1 MPSNTLAHFRQLRP
15 RAQRTYARRVGRYIG
30 YARYPD
36 AGSHFYQVG
45 DFYVAFNVS
54 RARVAR
60 NICFRSGPD
69 LDRMLEGILFNLAAV
84 GLVRGSR

>member
-1 MPSNTLAHFRQLRP
+1 MHSNTLAHFRQLLP

-36 AGSHFYQVG
+36 SRSHFYHVG
-45 DFYVAFNVS
+45 DFYVAFTVT
-54 RARVAR
+54 RARDAR

-69 LDRMLEGILFNLAAV
+69 FDRMLDGIRFSLAAV
-84 GLVRGSR
+84 GLVRSSR

>member
-1 MPSNTLAHFRQLRP
+1 MPLNTLAHFRQLLP
-15 RAQRTYARRVGRYIG
+15 REQRTYARRVGRYIG

-36 AGSHFYQVG
+36 SRSHFYQVG
-45 DFYVAFNVS
+45 DFYVAFTVS
-54 RARVAR
+54 RARDAK

-69 LDRMLEGILFNLAAV
+69 LDRMLDGIRFNLAAL